1 MQVRISQL
9 QMEGD
14 FAMASRDGRIHRDI
28 VPNLST
34 KDGLGTRP
42 AGAICSEF
50 AKAAYAAI
58 VEGEFVVSLLQ
69 PAMA

>member
-1 MQVRISQL
+1 
-9 QMEGD
+9 MEGD
-14 FAMASRDGRIHRDI
+14 FAIWMAGFIEMSYQ
-28 VPNLST
+28 T
-34 KDGLGTRP
+34 KAQKRP

-50 AKAAYAAI
+50 AKAAYAASSAGI